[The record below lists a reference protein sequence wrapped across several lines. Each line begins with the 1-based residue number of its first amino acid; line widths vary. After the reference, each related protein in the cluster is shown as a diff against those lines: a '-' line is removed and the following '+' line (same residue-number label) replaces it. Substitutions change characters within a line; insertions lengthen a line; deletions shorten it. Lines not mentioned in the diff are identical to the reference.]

1 MTPTS
6 QKPLFP
12 ILNLISDAQKGFK
25 SHTKQN
31 QNDLAKW
38 FKLTSNVSDH

>member
-6 QKPLFP
+6 QNTLFP
-12 ILNLISDAQKGFK
+12 FLSLISDAQNGFK

-31 QNDLAKW
+31 QNDLAK
-38 FKLTSNVSDH
+38 